1 LATADLV
8 VVRDFDIKSVAI
20 FPSEANPKLIVN
32 PDAEL
37 AFAICLQ
44 SL

>member
-1 LATADLV
+1 V
-8 VVRDFDIKSVAI
+8 VVRDFDIKSVSI
-20 FPSEANPKLIVN
+20 FPFEANPKLIIN

-37 AFAICLQ
+37 AFAVCLQ